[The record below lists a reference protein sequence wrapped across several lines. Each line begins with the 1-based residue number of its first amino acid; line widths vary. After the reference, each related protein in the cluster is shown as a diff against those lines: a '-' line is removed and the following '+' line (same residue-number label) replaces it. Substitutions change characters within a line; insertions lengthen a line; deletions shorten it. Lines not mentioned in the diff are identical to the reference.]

1 MRVLYHT
8 GAAMVAVRRK
18 AGKEVRRGEEVRSVY
33 GSLNLS
39 FGAAFKLYSSP
50 IRNKF
55 PTMARFSYPSDQKD
69 TAYVKK
75 LGIKFSKTVGKR
87 LARAVRR
94 KTKMKFERPGEEN
107 FTYLR
112 RYCYFYTLEKKKK
125 TAR

>member
-1 MRVLYHT
+1 M
-8 GAAMVAVRRK
+8 
-18 AGKEVRRGEEVRSVY
+18 Y

-55 PTMARFSYPSDQKD
+55 PAMARFSFPSDQKD

-75 LGIKFSKTVGKR
+75 PGIKFSKTVGKR

-94 KTKMKFERPGEEN
+94 KTKMKFERSGKEN
-107 FTYLR
+107 FAYLR
-112 RYCYFYTLEKKKK
+112 RYYYFYTIEEEKK
-125 TAR
+125 